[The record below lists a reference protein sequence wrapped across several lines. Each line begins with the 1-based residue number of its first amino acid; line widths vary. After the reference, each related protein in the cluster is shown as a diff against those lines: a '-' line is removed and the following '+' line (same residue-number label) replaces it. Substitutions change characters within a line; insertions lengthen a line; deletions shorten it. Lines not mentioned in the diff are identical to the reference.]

1 MELIQGASS
10 GIQITAQVLN
20 SPLVVTTDY
29 NSLQVTQLLESVGLR
44 VHHTL
49 VYYVNPWWT
58 EFVTADG
65 IFVLSDGKIMKVLT
79 E

>member
-1 MELIQGASS
+1 MKLTTQSKS
-10 GIQITAQVLN
+10 GSINVSAQVNAPLN
-20 SPLVVTTDY
+20 IKQTA
-29 NSLQVTQLLESVGLR
+29 NKALR
-44 VHHTL
+44 ISATL

-65 IFVLSDGKIMKVLT
+65 TFTLAEDKMLKVLT